1 MAARK
6 TVMMACV
13 SFETVMVVEP
23 AVTYNVDEIHLFHY
37 VRGGE
42 AAEIYGKFYGEV
54 ARRLASELPRAAVVE
69 HSAYPVYKFQPMLR
83 EMLSAVESVRAESE
97 DSEILINVSS
107 GTAEFSAAAVVVS
120 MMCRGVTAFTVGTR
134 EYTVRPSDLEALY
147 FRDGRPVGLTAEIY
161 DPRPIPSFVLDM
173 PDENLVR
180 SLRIYSGRR
189 EAKQQVTAVAM
200 IAALKEAGLWDYVPD
215 PKCRKTDSR
224 QKEVMY
230 YQRNYIEP
238 WHDNGWT
245 AKAGSRSKYDLT
257 EKGRNVI
264 DTFHVGPR
272 VGPS

>member
-1 MAARK
+1 MRSDIQIAHETRVLLDDLAARLDL
-6 TVMMACV
+6 VAH
-13 SFETVMVVEP
+13 E
-23 AVTYNVDEIHLFHY
+23 D
-37 VRGGE
+37 GE
-42 AAEIYGKFYGEV
+42 E
-54 ARRLASELPRAAVVE
+54 
-69 HSAYPVYKFQPMLR
+69 
-83 EMLSAVESVRAESE
+83 
-97 DSEILINVSS
+97 
-107 GTAEFSAAAVVVS
+107 
-120 MMCRGVTAFTVGTR
+120 
-134 EYTVRPSDLEALY
+134 
-147 FRDGRPVGLTAEIY
+147 
-161 DPRPIPSFVLDM
+161 
-173 PDENLVR
+173 LVR